1 MTRRVTNP
9 GCVLNPSIKIQKDY
23 NSFGYGKQSSPGW
36 HGSKFALTNQIPLYG
51 IICGMESMNQDETQP
66 MPLGDETQPT
76 SSDPDPS
83 QEQIQE
89 DGGSVDDLGGAGGD
103 GEKGSRSLPW
113 PLIIV
118 VSLVALLLIGA
129 TSAFGG
135 YMSGINERTN
145 FEVTQVAQQVEEQF
159 QLGLQD
165 LEAKRYDLARQRFE
179 YVIQLDPNYPGVTEQ
194 LALVL
199 LEINTTATPTQVP
212 TPTLTPTPHTR
223 GVDELFSQSQIFL
236 ADGKWTE
243 AIESLLK
250 LRKDEPGY
258 QTIKVDS
265 MLYVALRNRGVD
277 RILREGDLEGGTY
290 DLALAEKFGP
300 LDVEASNMRTWAD
313 LYKTGASFWGLD
325 WGQSSFYF
333 GQIVVVAPNL
343 RDNTNMTAAERF
355 RIATIKYGDVLA
367 AAKEWCLAQQQ
378 YEAAFALGDD
388 PSVQPTASWVTQKC
402 SKADQNSDRNDDPP
416 PADPVPTESAAPTE
430 SPPPEPAPTEAP
442 PTAQPTTPPTAPSP
456 TAEPP
461 TQPPPTA
468 GPTPEPTQEPN
479 PTPTP

>member
-1 MTRRVTNP
+1 
-9 GCVLNPSIKIQKDY
+9 
-23 NSFGYGKQSSPGW
+23 
-36 HGSKFALTNQIPLYG
+36 
-51 IICGMESMNQDETQP
+51 MESMNQGETQS

-76 SSDPDPS
+76 SSEPDPS
-83 QEQIQE
+83 EDQIQE
-89 DGGSVDDLGGAGGD
+89 GGTGDSGGTGGD
-103 GEKGSRSLPW
+103 GDKKSRSLSW
-113 PLIIV
+113 PLLITI
-118 VSLVALLLIGA
+118 SLVALLLIAA

-145 FEVTQVAQQVEEQF
+145 FEVTQVAQQVDEQY

-165 LEAKRYDLARQRFE
+165 LEAKRYELARQRFE

-199 LEINTTATPTQVP
+199 LEINTTATPTLVP
-212 TPTLTPTPHTR
+212 TPTLTPTPDTR
-223 GVDELFSQSQIFL
+223 GTDELFSQSQVLL

-243 AIESLLK
+243 AIDTLLK
-250 LRKDEPGY
+250 LRKDEPEY

-325 WGQSSFYF
+325 WGQSAFYF

-355 RIATIKYGDVLA
+355 RIATIKYGDALA
-367 AAKEWCLAQQQ
+367 ANKEWCLAQQQ
-378 YEAAFALGDD
+378 YEAAFALGTD

-402 SKADQNSDRNDDPP
+402 SKADKKPEKSQEP
-416 PADPVPTESAAPTE
+416 PAEPVPTESAAPTE
-430 SPPPEPAPTEAP
+430 SPPAEPAPTDAP
-442 PTAQPTTPPTAPSP
+442 PTAPPPTAEPP

-461 TQPPPTA
+461 TQPPPTPE
-468 GPTPEPTQEPN
+468 PTPEPTQEPN

>member
-1 MTRRVTNP
+1 
-9 GCVLNPSIKIQKDY
+9 
-23 NSFGYGKQSSPGW
+23 
-36 HGSKFALTNQIPLYG
+36 
-51 IICGMESMNQDETQP
+51 MESMNQGETQP

-76 SSDPDPS
+76 SSESDPS
-83 QEQIQE
+83 QDQILE
-89 DGGSVDDLGGAGGD
+89 NGGTADNSGGTGGD
-103 GEKGSRSLPW
+103 DDQGGRSLSW
-113 PLIIV
+113 PLLITL
-118 VSLVALLLIGA
+118 SLVALLLIAA

-145 FEVTQVAQQVEEQF
+145 FEVTQVAQQVDEQY

-212 TPTLTPTPHTR
+212 TPTLTPTPDTR
-223 GVDELFSQSQIFL
+223 GVDELYSQSQVLL

-243 AIESLLK
+243 AIETLLK
-250 LRKDEPGY
+250 LRKDEPEY

-325 WGQSSFYF
+325 WGQSAFYF

-355 RIATIKYGDVLA
+355 RIATIKYGDALA
-367 AAKEWCLAQQQ
+367 ANKEWCLAQQQ
-378 YEAAFALGDD
+378 YEAAFALGAD

-402 SKADQNSDRNDDPP
+402 TNANKKPEKSQEPPTDP
-416 PADPVPTESAAPTE
+416 APTESAAPTE
-430 SPPPEPAPTEAP
+430 SPPPEPAPTEVS
-442 PTAQPTTPPTAPSP
+442 PTAPPAP
-456 TAEPP
+456 TPVP
-461 TQPPPTA
+461 TTQPPPTPE
-468 GPTPEPTQEPN
+468 PTPEPTQEPT

>member
-1 MTRRVTNP
+1 M
-9 GCVLNPSIKIQKDY
+9 PS
-23 NSFGYGKQSSPGW
+23 
-36 HGSKFALTNQIPLYG
+36 GSKNALTYQITLYG
-51 IICGMESMNQDETQP
+51 IILGMESMNQGETQP
-66 MPLGDETQPT
+66 MPLGDETHPT
-76 SSDPDPS
+76 PAEPDSS

-89 DGGSVDDLGGAGGD
+89 DNSGD
-103 GEKGSRSLPW
+103 GDSGGENGDNEKESRALSW
-113 PLIIV
+113 PLIIIL
-118 VSLVALLLIGA
+118 SLVALLLIAA

-135 YMSGINERTN
+135 YMSGINQRTN
-145 FEVTQVAQQVEEQF
+145 FEVTQVALQVEEQY
-159 QLGLQD
+159 QLGLED
-165 LEAKRYDLARQRFE
+165 FEAKRYELARQRFE
-179 YVIQLDPNYPGVTEQ
+179 YVIQLDPNYPGVTDQ

-199 LEINTTATPTQVP
+199 LEINTTATPTAVP
-212 TPTLTPTPHTR
+212 TPTLTPTPDMR
-223 GVDELFSQSQIFL
+223 GVDELYSEAQILL

-243 AIESLLK
+243 AIETLLK
-250 LRKDEPGY
+250 LRKDEPEY

-325 WGQSSFYF
+325 WGQSAFYF

-343 RDNTNMTAAERF
+343 RDNTNLTAAERF
-355 RIATIKYGDVLA
+355 RIASIKYGDVLA

-388 PSVQPTASWVTQKC
+388 PSVQPTAAWVTQKC
-402 SKADQNSDRNDDPP
+402 SKADEKPDRNQDQ
-416 PADPVPTESAAPTE
+416 PAEPAPTEGPPPTE
-430 SPPPEPAPTEAP
+430 SPPAQPSPTQAAPTAPP
-442 PTAQPTTPPTAPSP
+442 PTAAPT
-456 TAEPP
+456 

-468 GPTPEPTQEPN
+468 QPTPEPTQEPN
-479 PTPTP
+479 PTATP

>member
-1 MTRRVTNP
+1 M
-9 GCVLNPSIKIQKDY
+9 
-23 NSFGYGKQSSPGW
+23 
-36 HGSKFALTNQIPLYG
+36 
-51 IICGMESMNQDETQP
+51 
-66 MPLGDETQPT
+66 
-76 SSDPDPS
+76 
-83 QEQIQE
+83 
-89 DGGSVDDLGGAGGD
+89 
-103 GEKGSRSLPW
+103 
-113 PLIIV
+113 
-118 VSLVALLLIGA
+118 
-129 TSAFGG
+129 
-135 YMSGINERTN
+135 
-145 FEVTQVAQQVEEQF
+145 
-159 QLGLQD
+159 
-165 LEAKRYDLARQRFE
+165 
-179 YVIQLDPNYPGVTEQ
+179 
-194 LALVL
+194 
-199 LEINTTATPTQVP
+199 
-212 TPTLTPTPHTR
+212 R
-223 GVDELFSQSQIFL
+223 GVDELYSQSQILL

-243 AIESLLK
+243 AIETLLK
-250 LRKDEPGY
+250 LRKDEPDY

-325 WGQSSFYF
+325 WGQSAFYF

-355 RIATIKYGDVLA
+355 RIATIKYGDILA
-367 AAKEWCLAQQQ
+367 AAKEWCLAQEQ

-402 SKADQNSDRNDDPP
+402 KKADEKPDRNQDQ
-416 PADPVPTESAAPTE
+416 PAEPAPTE
-430 SPPPEPAPTEAP
+430 GPPPTETPPDQPAPTEAP
-442 PTAQPTTPPTAPSP
+442 PNTPPP

-468 GPTPEPTQEPN
+468 EPTPEPTPEPTQGPN

>member
-1 MTRRVTNP
+1 
-9 GCVLNPSIKIQKDY
+9 
-23 NSFGYGKQSSPGW
+23 
-36 HGSKFALTNQIPLYG
+36 
-51 IICGMESMNQDETQP
+51 MESMNQGETQE

-76 SSDPDPS
+76 PAEPGSSL
-83 QEQIQE
+83 EQIQE
-89 DGGSVDDLGGAGGD
+89 DNSGDGDSGGADGD
-103 GEKGSRSLPW
+103 NEKGGRSLSW
-113 PLIIV
+113 PLIIIL
-118 VSLVALLLIGA
+118 SLVALLLIAA

-145 FEVTQVAQQVEEQF
+145 FEVTQVAQQVEEQY
-159 QLGLQD
+159 QLGVED
-165 LEAKRYDLARQRFE
+165 FEAERYELARQRFE

-199 LEINTTATPTQVP
+199 LEINTTATPTAVP
-212 TPTLTPTPHTR
+212 TPTLTPTPDMR
-223 GVDELFSQSQIFL
+223 GVDELYSQSQILL

-243 AIESLLK
+243 AIETLLK
-250 LRKDEPGY
+250 LRKDEPDY

-325 WGQSSFYF
+325 WGQSAFYF

-355 RIATIKYGDVLA
+355 RIATIKYGDILA
-367 AAKEWCLAQQQ
+367 AAKEWCLAQEQ

-402 SKADQNSDRNDDPP
+402 KKADEKPDRNQDQ
-416 PADPVPTESAAPTE
+416 PAEPAPTE
-430 SPPPEPAPTEAP
+430 GPPPTETPPDQPAPTEAP
-442 PTAQPTTPPTAPSP
+442 PNTPPP

-468 GPTPEPTQEPN
+468 EPTPEPTPEPTQGPN

>member
-1 MTRRVTNP
+1 M
-9 GCVLNPSIKIQKDY
+9 D
-23 NSFGYGKQSSPGW
+23 
-36 HGSKFALTNQIPLYG
+36 
-51 IICGMESMNQDETQP
+51 SMNQEETQP

-76 SSDPDPS
+76 SSESDPTAAQPQDAVPAA
-83 QEQIQE
+83 E
-89 DGGSVDDLGGAGGD
+89 DLGVSDQNGGK
-103 GEKGSRSLPW
+103 KGRSRAW
-113 PLIIV
+113 PLLITL
-118 VSLVALLLIGA
+118 SLVALLLIAA

-135 YMSGINERTN
+135 YLSGINERTSY
-145 FEVTQVAQQVEEQF
+145 EVTQVAQQVEEQF

-165 LEAKRYDLARQRFE
+165 FEAKRYELARQRFE

-199 LEINTTATPTQVP
+199 LEINTTATPTTVP
-212 TPTLTPTPHTR
+212 TPTLTPTPDMR
-223 GVDELFSQSQIFL
+223 GADELYSQSQVLL

-243 AIESLLK
+243 AIDTLLK
-250 LRKDEPGY
+250 LRKDEPDY

-325 WGQSSFYF
+325 WGQSAYYF
-333 GQIVVVAPNL
+333 GQLIIVAPNL
-343 RDNTNMTAAERF
+343 RDNTNVTAAERF

-367 AAKEWCLAQQQ
+367 ANKEWCLAQQQ
-378 YEAAFALGDD
+378 YEAAFSLGED

-402 SKADQNSDRNDDPP
+402 TNADKENQKPQEPP
-416 PADPVPTESAAPTE
+416 PQPEPTEGTAPTE
-430 SPPPEPAPTEAP
+430 SPSVEPGPTEV
-442 PTAQPTTPPTAPSP
+442 
-456 TAEPP
+456 PP
-461 TQPPPTA
+461 TQPPPTEIPPTET
-468 GPTPEPTQEPN
+468 GPTLEPTPQPN
-479 PTPTP
+479 PSTTPAP

>member
-1 MTRRVTNP
+1 
-9 GCVLNPSIKIQKDY
+9 
-23 NSFGYGKQSSPGW
+23 
-36 HGSKFALTNQIPLYG
+36 
-51 IICGMESMNQDETQP
+51 MESLNHEETQP

-76 SSDPDPS
+76 SAEPDPPK
-83 QEQIQE
+83 EQSE
-89 DGGSVDDLGGAGGD
+89 EGSTNGDENGGNSGEGDNGG
-103 GEKGSRSLPW
+103 RSLSW
-113 PLIIV
+113 PLLITL
-118 VSLVALLLIGA
+118 SLIALLLIAA

-145 FEVTQVAQQVEEQF
+145 FEVTQVAQQVEEQY

-165 LEAKRYDLARQRFE
+165 VEAKRYELARQRFE

-194 LALVL
+194 LTLVL
-199 LEINTTATPTQVP
+199 LEINTTATPTIVP
-212 TPTLTPTPHTR
+212 TPTLTPTPDNR
-223 GVDELFSQSQIFL
+223 GADELFSQSQILL
-236 ADGKWTE
+236 AEGKWTE
-243 AIESLLK
+243 AIETLLK
-250 LRKDEPGY
+250 LRKDEPEY

-325 WGQSSFYF
+325 WGQSAFYF

-355 RIATIKYGDVLA
+355 RIASIKYGDVLA

-402 SKADQNSDRNDDPP
+402 SKADQKPDQNQPP
-416 PADPVPTESAAPTE
+416 PPEPAPTESAAPTE
-430 SPPPEPAPTEAP
+430 SPPAEPAPTESPPAEPAPTEAP
-442 PTAQPTTPPTAPSP
+442 PT
-456 TAEPP
+456 EPP
-461 TQPPPTA
+461 ATAAPTTQPPPTPE
-468 GPTPEPTQEPN
+468 PTPEPTQEPN